1 MEYSAAQPRGVGRM
15 GDDIEVG
22 GLLRSTAGPADDMAH
37 ASRSI
42 QDPVAQGI
50 SIGERGIHAVA
61 GWLAWEPGR
70 ADRVFILWCV
80 LAPTRTLL
88 APPAH
93 RARSSEYSS
102 CVVCRL

>member
-50 SIGERGIHAVA
+50 SIGARGIHAVA
-61 GWLAWEPGR
+61 GWPGSR
-70 ADRVFILWCV
+70 AGL
-80 LAPTRTLL
+80 TG
-88 APPAH
+88 
-93 RARSSEYSS
+93 SSS
-102 CVVCRL
+102 CGVY